1 MGHGHPRHHDHHHNG
16 EGVRV
21 DPRRALFFALVL
33 NGGFLGVEVA
43 VGLWTGSLVLL
54 SDAAHMMSDVGALV
68 LALGAAQL
76 ALTGASL
83 RMTFGLGR
91 AEVLGAFLNGLVL
104 LFAAGWIVSEAAERL
119 GRGIP
124 PVPGAPVLVVGLLG
138 LAINLGSA
146 WVLFR
151 SDRDNLNIRGAI
163 VHMLS
168 DALGS
173 AGAIVAAVLLL
184 NGVWMADPVVSVGI
198 AALVAF
204 GAIRLLR
211 DAGRVLLELPPRGL
225 DVEGMRQALLAVE
238 GVVEVHDF
246 HAWTLDGR
254 QPIVSAHLVLHER
267 SEFDDVC
274 RRARATLHDRFA
286 VHHATLQAERPGTA
300 CPTNCG
306 VDARHA

>member
-1 MGHGHPRHHDHHHNG
+1 MGHGHPHHHDHHG
-16 EGVRV
+16 EVDHL
-21 DPRRALFFALVL
+21 DPRRALFLALLL
-33 NGGFLGVEVA
+33 NGVFLGVELG
-43 VGLWTGSLVLL
+43 VGLWTRSLVLL

-76 ALTGASL
+76 ALTAASL

-104 LFAAGWIVSEAAERL
+104 LFAAGAIVAEAADRL
-119 GRGIP
+119 GQGVP
-124 PVPGAPVLVVGLLG
+124 PVPGMPVLVVGLLG
-138 LAINLGSA
+138 LGINLGSA

-173 AGAIVAAVLLL
+173 AGAVVAAVFLL
-184 NGVWMADPVVSVGI
+184 NGVPMADPVVSVGI

-254 QPIVSAHLVLHER
+254 QPMVSAHLVLHER

-274 RRARATLHDRFA
+274 RRAHATLHDRFA
-286 VHHATLQAERPGTA
+286 VHHATLQAERGDAA

-306 VDARHA
+306 VDARHV

>member
-1 MGHGHPRHHDHHHNG
+1 M
-16 EGVRV
+16 
-21 DPRRALFFALVL
+21 L
-33 NGGFLGVEVA
+33 
-43 VGLWTGSLVLL
+43 
-54 SDAAHMMSDVGALV
+54 SDVGALV

-76 ALTGASL
+76 ALTAANA

-91 AEVLGAFLNGLVL
+91 AEVLGAFLNGLAL
-104 LFAAGWIVSEAAERL
+104 LFAAGAIVSEAAQRL
-119 GRGIP
+119 GEGAP
-124 PVPGAPVLVVGLLG
+124 PVPGAPVLVVGLIG

-173 AGAIVAAVLLL
+173 AGAVVAAILLL
-184 NGVWMADPVVSVGI
+184 NGVPLADPVVSIGI

-211 DAGRVLLELPPRGL
+211 DAGRVLLELPPQGL
-225 DVEGMRQALLAVE
+225 DVEAMRQALLAVD
-238 GVVEVHDF
+238 GVAAVHDF

-254 QPIVSAHLVLHER
+254 QPMVSAHLVLEER

-274 RRARATLHDRFA
+274 RRAHAALHDRFG
-286 VHHATLQAERPGTA
+286 VHHATLQAERPDTA

-306 VDARHA
+306 VEARHV